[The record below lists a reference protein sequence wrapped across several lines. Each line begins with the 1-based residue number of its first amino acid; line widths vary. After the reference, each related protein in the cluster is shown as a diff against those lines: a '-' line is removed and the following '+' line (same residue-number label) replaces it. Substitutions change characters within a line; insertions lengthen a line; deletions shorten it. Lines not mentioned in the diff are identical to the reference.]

1 MKGNCGRRAREATKA
16 SARDSL
22 STVFFFFFFKKKANS
37 SVFVALYLKK
47 KYFGISS
54 LSHIF
59 NQIAGFAKAVQCI
72 VVVQ

>member
-1 MKGNCGRRAREATKA
+1 
-16 SARDSL
+16 
-22 STVFFFFFFKKKANS
+22 
-37 SVFVALYLKK
+37 VALYLKK